1 MEAREHRPRRA
12 NVSGTADPHRWLA
25 LALLGTA
32 FFMVILDSTIVYVAL
47 PLIRD
52 DLGFSTQSVQWVMSA
67 YLLCFGGLLLL
78 GGRTADLLGRRRVF
92 MVGVALFGVSSLICG
107 LAWSEGVLIAARVV
121 QGASAAIM
129 APTALSLLL
138 TVFPEEGADRNKAL
152 GIWGGLGGIGATAGL
167 LIGGPVT
174 EGLGWEWVFFINLPV
189 ALAVLL
195 FTPRLLPESI
205 DEDCVRCFDLAGA
218 LTVTTAVLLLVAG
231 ISEAPDAGWTNPR
244 TLASLGASVALLALF
259 RRIEQRS
266 PGPLVPLRIFRSRS
280 VVGGNLVLLT
290 AGMCIEGMLL
300 IVTLY
305 AQEVLG
311 YSTIQFGLMTAVMTV
326 MSVIGAYSAQATVS
340 KIGTRP
346 VGAAGMLLIGVA
358 CLLLTQVSATGSY
371 LDDMFLGLLIFG
383 AGLGAAFVA
392 SQIAALSD
400 VAERESG
407 LAAGLVDSSFNIG
420 GALGLAILSTVAVAR
435 TDAVSGGVSPE
446 ALTEGYQAAFL
457 VAVGFALLGLVAAL
471 ALLPSSSAEEV
482 PASAQSELASDRV
495 E

>member
-1 MEAREHRPRRA
+1 M
-12 NVSGTADPHRWLA
+12 NVPSAAPNPQRWLA

-47 PLIRD
+47 PLIQD
-52 DLGFSTQSVQWVMSA
+52 DLGFSTESVQWVMSA

-92 MVGVALFGVSSLICG
+92 MVGVALFGASSLICG
-107 LAWSEGVLIAARVV
+107 FAWSEGVLIAARVV

-129 APTALSLLL
+129 APTALSLLIS
-138 TVFPEEGADRNKAL
+138 VFPEGPERNKAL
-152 GIWGGLGGIGATAGL
+152 GIWGGLGGVGATAGL

-174 EGLGWEWVFFINLPV
+174 EGLGWEWVFFINVPV
-189 ALAVLL
+189 ALVVLML
-195 FTPRLLPESI
+195 TPRLLPESV
-205 DEDCVRCFDLAGA
+205 DEECVRCFDVAGA
-218 LTVTTAVLLLVAG
+218 LAVTSAVFLLVAA
-231 ISEAPDAGWTNPR
+231 ISEAPDAGWTDPR
-244 TLASLGASVALLALF
+244 TVGFLGASLVLFALF

-266 PGPLVPLRIFRSRS
+266 PGPLVPLRILRSRS
-280 VVGGNLVLLT
+280 LVGGNVVLLT

-311 YSTIQFGLMTAVMTV
+311 YTTIQFGLMTAVMTV
-326 MSVIGAYSAQATVS
+326 MSIIGAYSAQATIT
-340 KIGTRP
+340 KIGARP
-346 VGAAGMLLIGVA
+346 VGAAGMLLLGVA
-358 CLLLTQVSATGSY
+358 CLLLTQVSANGSY
-371 LDDMFLGLLIFG
+371 LDDIFLGLLIFG

-392 SQIAALSD
+392 SQIAALTD

-420 GALGLAILSTVAVAR
+420 GALGLAILSSVAVAR
-435 TDAVSGGVSPE
+435 TDAVAGGANPDV
-446 ALTEGYQAAFL
+446 ALTEGFQAAFL
-457 VAVGFALLGLVAAL
+457 VAVGFGLLGLLAAL
-471 ALLPSSSAEEV
+471 ALLPRSSAEEA
-482 PASAQSELASDRV
+482 PASAQPELASDRV